1 MLRELGGKNM
11 FKLGEVMAGLEELA
25 LVHCIQCFI
34 STPRLVPQRYNAG
47 LVIECNLVSK
57 VTLIESQHTALEDL
71 SACWFCFKFLNEYA
85 QGWGWGAHHSVWTE
99 NLKAGTHLQSMPHQ
113 GR

>member
-1 MLRELGGKNM
+1 M
-11 FKLGEVMAGLEELA
+11 FKLGEVMAGLEEFA
-25 LVHCIQCFI
+25 LVHCVQCFI
-34 STPRLVPQRYNAG
+34 SMPRLVPQRYKAG

-85 QGWGWGAHHSVWTE
+85 QAHHSVWTE
-99 NLKAGTHLQSMPHQ
+99 NLKAETHLQSLPPS
-113 GR
+113 RKVTSLFS

>member
-1 MLRELGGKNM
+1 M

-25 LVHCIQCFI
+25 LVHCVQCFI
-34 STPRLVPQRYNAG
+34 SMPRPVPQRYNAG

-85 QGWGWGAHHSVWTE
+85 QGWGCG
-99 NLKAGTHLQSMPHQ
+99 GTSQTVFGL
-113 GR
+113 RI